1 MYYVVS
7 KRHIHVMYIL
17 PFLEMNI
24 KEKECVTNISLEVI
38 WAMPERKGFSCKRS
52 SLITERLFCL
62 VSHSIVSHCKNDPGW
77 AWWQLV
83 YMHSMANTRNMHGH
97 VSKSHVSCSISH
109 GMHVLYITC
118 HQAQPGSFLQCD
130 TMLCDTRQKKAF
142 SNYRGKRKFFSII
155 TLGSG
160 SMIWTKM
167 PHPPTPRKM

>member
-62 VSHSIVSHCKNDPGW
+62 VSHSIVSHCKNDPG
-77 AWWQLV
+77 
-83 YMHSMANTRNMHGH
+83 
-97 VSKSHVSCSISH
+97 
-109 GMHVLYITC
+109 
-118 HQAQPGSFLQCD
+118 
-130 TMLCDTRQKKAF
+130 
-142 SNYRGKRKFFSII
+142 
-155 TLGSG
+155 
-160 SMIWTKM
+160 
-167 PHPPTPRKM
+167 